1 MTEQRI
7 NPAAAF
13 GRRLSDLWLDGEEGK
28 LHPAEWKLLEC
39 AARGEVC
46 RLGDERPVVATEEN
60 RVRAEIVRFVAL
72 GGDDSH
78 PLHEHGV
85 HIRGAY
91 ISCGEDNF
99 DLSGAKMPFGLFILD
114 SVVDGG
120 LLLNDVIGKT
130 ISLAGTKLEGIFADR
145 LVLMGD
151 FFIRNNI
158 VVTGLVRMSGAKIS
172 GNLDCS
178 NGNFHGEHPIILELV
193 EILGSVFLGDGFNSS
208 QEVILIGARIS
219 GNLSC
224 RGGSFLGKKISLN
237 FQAAKISGA
246 LLLDSGFY
254 AKGMINLHSATIGTE
269 LLIKDATFSCKDKSI
284 HAPRAKIGGNVELG
298 KECRVA
304 GQVSFQGASI
314 GGDLTF
320 SGGSFEGKPAI
331 NLRNAQIDGT
341 LVWRGVEHARGEL
354 NLSGASCL
362 TLNMDRNSWEKPSQI
377 RLDNFTFK
385 GFTELPEGCNAQFWR
400 DWLERQPEKYLTTR
414 FRPNPYNQLAG
425 VLDRMGHEQEAK
437 SIRVEQ
443 RRRQSEFTRLY
454 EPLPY
459 HDSGRLTRNAI
470 VFWNAIQ
477 GALVDYGYRP
487 GKAVAYLLGFVV
499 FGSIVFHMAAR
510 DGIITPT
517 HPLIFK
523 EVGKNIPK
531 ACADNWVYF
540 PKAAKADCEAAI
552 PSEYSEFNS
561 IMYSI
566 DLALPIVNFRMEN
579 DWAPRVVTQQGK
591 RYWPGWWVRTW
602 EWVQIA
608 AGWML
613 SLLFVSAIG
622 GIIRR

>member
-1 MTEQRI
+1 MTEQQI
-7 NPAAAF
+7 NSTTAF

-28 LHPAEWKLLEC
+28 LHPAEWKLLDC

-46 RLGDERPVVATEEN
+46 DLGTERPAVATNKNRIRANLLRFIGIGGDEA
-60 RVRAEIVRFVAL
+60 
-72 GGDDSH
+72 H
-78 PLHEHGV
+78 PLHQRG
-85 HIRGAY
+85 IRLDGAF
-91 ISCGEDNF
+91 IECENSGL
-99 DLSGAKMPFGLFILD
+99 DLSGTVVPANFGLFNCC
-114 SVVDGG
+114 VDGSV
-120 LLLNDVIGKT
+120 DFT
-130 ISLAGTKLEGIFADR
+130 RTKLQALQLDGSEIETFFGDGLNSTGSIHLRDGFRVNGIVCFP
-145 LVLMGD
+145 
-151 FFIRNNI
+151 
-158 VVTGLVRMSGAKIS
+158 GAKVD
-172 GNLDCS
+172 GNL
-178 NGNFHGEHPIILELV
+178 V
-193 EILGSVFLGDGFNSS
+193 
-208 QEVILIGARIS
+208 
-219 GNLSC
+219 C
-224 RGGSFLGKKISLN
+224 RGGIFSDSEKAINLQG
-237 FQAAKISGA
+237 ATVSGA
-246 LLLDSGFY
+246 LIFDQGFL
-254 AKGMINLHSATIGTE
+254 AKGTIDLTSATIGTE
-269 LLIKDATFSCKDKSI
+269 LLLSDAIFSCKDKSI

-298 KECRVA
+298 KECCVA

-320 SGGSFEGKPAI
+320 AGGSFEGKPAI

-414 FRPNPYNQLAG
+414 FRPNPYNQLAD

-454 EPLPY
+454 EPLPD
-459 HDSGRLTRNAI
+459 HDSGRLTRKAI
-470 VFWNAIQ
+470 VFWNSVQ

-487 GKAVAYLLGFVV
+487 GKAVAYLLGFVAIGSVV
-499 FGSIVFHMAAR
+499 FYGAAR
-510 DGIITPT
+510 DGIIAPT

-523 EVGKNIPK
+523 EIGKSIPK

-540 PKAAKADCEAAI
+540 PKASKADCEAAI

-579 DWAPRVVTQQGK
+579 DWAPRVVNQQGK